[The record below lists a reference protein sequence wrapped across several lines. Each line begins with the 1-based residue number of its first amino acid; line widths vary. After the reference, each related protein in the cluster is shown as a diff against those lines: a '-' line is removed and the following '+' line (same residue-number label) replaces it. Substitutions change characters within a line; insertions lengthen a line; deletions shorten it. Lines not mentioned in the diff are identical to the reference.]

1 MYPSEEVPLRQKSIG
16 FIPFYENPEEEKIE
30 FLLIRSAHN
39 RQWYFPRGRA
49 EEEDEDQLA
58 TANRE
63 FFEETGGA
71 APKIQVG
78 FREKLYYPI
87 IINSGRRIRREII
100 YYLARVE
107 EKFAVKLS
115 EEHDAYRWTDYKGAK
130 KLLKGNI
137 LSDLLDMAMEF
148 LLGQEKQEN

>member
-1 MYPSEEVPLRQKSIG
+1 MRQKSIG
-16 FIPFYENPEEEKIE
+16 FIPFYENVEENKIE

-39 RQWYFPRGRA
+39 HQWYFPRGRA

-63 FFEETGGA
+63 FFEETGGE

-78 FREKLYYPI
+78 FREKLNYDI
-87 IINSGRRIRREII
+87 QINTGRRIKREVI

-107 EKFAVKLS
+107 EKFSVELS
-115 EEHDAYRWTDYKGAK
+115 TEHDLYHWTDYDGAK
-130 KLLKGNI
+130 KLLKGTV
-137 LSDLLDMAMEF
+137 LSDLLEKAIKF
-148 LLGQEKQEN
+148 LANSNSERNN